1 MGRGRSYEI
10 IEYRKKI
17 ITELCSSNE
26 ILKLLRCEDEE
37 NPEDVLPYKWIFPH
51 EYIPDTITKTERYIN
66 FDIRL

>member
-37 NPEDVLPYKWIFPH
+37 NPEDVYDI
-51 EYIPDTITKTERYIN
+51 IIT
-66 FDIRL
+66 DISGKVKCLKSITLISILI

>member
-17 ITELCSSNE
+17 FTELCSSNE

-37 NPEDVLPYKWIFPH
+37 NPEDVLPYKASPIDCGPEIFLDMFKKR
-51 EYIPDTITKTERYIN
+51 II
-66 FDIRL
+66 L